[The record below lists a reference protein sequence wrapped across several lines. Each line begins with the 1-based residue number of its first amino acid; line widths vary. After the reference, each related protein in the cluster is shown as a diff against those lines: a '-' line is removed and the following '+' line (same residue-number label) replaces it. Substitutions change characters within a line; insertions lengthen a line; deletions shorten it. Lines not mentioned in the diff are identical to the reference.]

1 MSDLDITDAVMAELR
16 AAADIVS
23 VIGEHTKLKKA
34 GRSWKGL
41 CPFHNERTPSFTVDR
56 EKGLYH
62 CFGCGAGGDV
72 IHFVRQMDRLDF
84 PEAVEALASRFGVTV
99 PRRASR
105 GPRDDRREKLLE
117 TLAAAHRFY
126 AAELAKPGNKAAAY
140 LKERAVSE
148 DFARRLG
155 LGYAPDSW
163 DALSRTLLP
172 AYPESLLIEA
182 GLLQSR
188 QEGKS
193 GSYDRFRDR
202 LLFVLRDERGRPV
215 GFGGRTLNPT
225 GEPKYLNSPESPVFQ
240 KKRLLYGLSDARE
253 AIRKRD
259 RAVVV
264 EGYFDHLALVAAGIE
279 ETVASMGT
287 ALTPEQAGKLR
298 RLAPA
303 VVVCYDGDPAGRA
316 ATRGALSHL
325 LAEGFSARVVRLP
338 PGRDP
343 HDVLRDEG
351 PERLAARVEEAP
363 DYLTWLL
370 EDANPQEP
378 GLSSAEKSGRVAGLV
393 EILGVIPDTIL
404 RHEECRRLSRH
415 SGVPLDLLWDR
426 IRPAS
431 GRPAEAVRPAGTRE
445 RPPVLSVGGT
455 PEAERALLPLLATGG
470 ELIPLILNTL
480 KDEWLSDEGVKRV
493 VTAYRHLDFQ
503 GQIPHLSEDSDIKLL
518 ARSALEEG
526 PEPSPARVR
535 QVLSVLETEYL
546 ERRNGVLQ
554 DEIQRAEAE
563 KRPWE
568 DLAREKQEIGRRI
581 QELKPSRKGKALVD

>member
-1 MSDLDITDAVMAELR
+1 
-16 AAADIVS
+16 
-23 VIGEHTKLKKA
+23 
-34 GRSWKGL
+34 
-41 CPFHNERTPSFTVDR
+41 
-56 EKGLYH
+56 
-62 CFGCGAGGDV
+62 
-72 IHFVRQMDRLDF
+72 
-84 PEAVEALASRFGVTV
+84 
-99 PRRASR
+99 
-105 GPRDDRREKLLE
+105 
-117 TLAAAHRFY
+117 
-126 AAELAKPGNKAAAY
+126 
-140 LKERAVSE
+140 
-148 DFARRLG
+148 
-155 LGYAPDSW
+155 
-163 DALSRTLLP
+163 
-172 AYPESLLIEA
+172 
-182 GLLQSR
+182 
-188 QEGKS
+188 
-193 GSYDRFRDR
+193 
-202 LLFVLRDERGRPV
+202 
-215 GFGGRTLNPT
+215 
-225 GEPKYLNSPESPVFQ
+225 
-240 KKRLLYGLSDARE
+240 SDARE

-264 EGYFDHLALVAAGIE
+264 EGYFDHVALVAAGIE

-343 HDVLRDEG
+343 HDVLREEG
-351 PERLAARVEEAP
+351 AEQLAARVEEAP

-415 SGVPLDLLWDR
+415 SGVPLELLWDR
-426 IRPAS
+426 IRPAA
-431 GRPAEAVRPAGTRE
+431 GRPAEPARPAGTRE
-445 RPPVLSVGGT
+445 RDPVLSVRGI
-455 PEAERALLPLLATGG
+455 PEAERALLPLLVTGG

-546 ERRNGVLQ
+546 ERRNEVLQ

-563 KRPWE
+563 QRPWE